1 MEANNSAR
9 KSSLTTTGNTKLFNS
24 LFLWMSAKKL
34 LITTRNRNRLSPKPH
49 VRDWNRYRS
58 SSRPQE
64 SLPVSR
70 VIQYKILVHR
80 PIGIV
85 TPVAEQV
92 LAEKALFSC
101 RGFQEACRNNLVGI
115 HILQRKRH
123 TCTCYDIE
131 FLFHSSITL
140 MFADRLSLLSRLRLR
155 PPTDWPTP
163 YAHRDLDVLQNYD

>member
-1 MEANNSAR
+1 MDVGKETADNDPE
-9 KSSLTTTGNTKLFNS
+9 TVTGYRPSRMFATGTATEVLPGHKY
-24 LFLWMSAKKL
+24 
-34 LITTRNRNRLSPKPH
+34 LSPI
-49 VRDWNRYRS
+49 N
-58 SSRPQE
+58 
-64 SLPVSR
+64 R
-70 VIQYKILVHR
+70 VIQYKILVHCSVS
-80 PIGIV
+80 IV
-85 TPVAEQV
+85 TPVTEQV

-155 PPTDWPTP
+155 PPTDWPKP
-163 YAHRDLDVLQNYD
+163 YAHRDLDVLQNYGWK